1 MENKS
6 LAICLGR
13 RTLVNNDVKICLR
26 HNRVARLETWTTLH
40 FANTFEKYVWVIEK
54 QIRWKNISRMVFSSK
69 NLKGWGVCN
78 AYKCK

>member
-26 HNRVARLETWTTLH
+26 HNRLARLETWTTLH
-40 FANTFEKYVWVIEK
+40 FANTFEKYVWLIEK
-54 QIRWKNISRMVFSSK
+54 RIRWKYISRTVFSSK